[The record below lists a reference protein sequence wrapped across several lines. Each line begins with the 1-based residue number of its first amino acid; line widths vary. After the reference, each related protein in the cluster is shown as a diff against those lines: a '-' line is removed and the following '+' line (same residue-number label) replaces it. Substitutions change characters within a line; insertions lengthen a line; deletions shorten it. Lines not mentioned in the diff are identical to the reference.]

1 MALNDPE
8 HITFMKGLGG
18 KETAS
23 RRRLLTDMFL
33 SSCGEDIDFEDSYNC
48 YMQDE
53 ELATMLCDRVKKP
66 KFEFAD
72 MKTLFVS
79 DENKQNDEINT
90 KIIEASKDIPTE
102 QMEWFCELVFAGY
115 LIYKDI
121 DVAITEAKNIVLGG
135 VKFDDDDDRMQK
147 EEPIPITET
156 QEIQVQEKP
165 EVLDYQP
172 SNIEEQK
179 QKKSI
184 GEKIV
189 EAPSNIAK
197 GVAESVRK
205 TGKFL
210 KNPVKTS
217 HEMIEKS
224 YFDRLKESEESGDT
238 SESQKLLE
246 KLSSLQEPEEMSTGE
261 KVKTVVSGVAKGLW
275 KTASKA
281 KYLSPSTM
289 LQDQLM
295 KKLGFDEKKT
305 NTLSTFT
312 SLINL
317 ATPVIPLGN
326 IAVSPIIAYMG
337 LERAYNALMK
347 HKNKQ
352 FADTD
357 ETQELVPVS
366 KLKTEA
372 NLPTTK
378 TQANLPTATVK
389 TPKEEVG
396 GQNIKT
402 QKLIPAPIEKAEP
415 IKEFIEPEK
424 TEPISEKEKEE
435 DIKRPEVNISN
446 LRPET
451 QKQVLTSP
459 AIKSKITNF
468 DVADKIASQSKNLIS
483 GLTKGDKTKEP
494 VAKKHI
500 DAMINTFKK
509 SKSSREALGN
519 IPFYFLFPLLSSMQ
533 QKEEPTETEE
543 KTEEKP
549 VEEPKESSMD
559 KARREAKEKKKL
571 HSEMMKQAEQAKQM
585 SPSSIPFPRPEYPNV
600 EGKIKHEGYTVK
612 HILPERQAYL
622 DKAQKKQE
630 EGKKP
635 EMPKLTKQLQDKV
648 EQLKKQ
654 GDIGGTTAM
663 NIERQEP
670 DVQKKALEGIEK
682 LKRQKNFSFSDD
694 SFVHKIFPKLKS
706 IMQFRDDSRDYL
718 DKPRNEKEEQEEL
731 LSEQSQNYAR
741 ERENERLEKIKKWR
755 QQELQEVSKDFKKS
769 RKGDIQ
775 MGEEEKKKSDFEKGA
790 ENIAKQGTEGLSEAQ
805 KAHEQ
810 AKKVNVEKPVVSE
823 STSKQYTRE
832 GRKAQGGETVKGLAN
847 ILKMRKAQKP
857 QKPPTQMADDDV
869 IKKSVTAT
877 KPPPVIA
884 TEPPPVTATK
894 PPPVTAT
901 EPPQNDVDEM
911 EIVEFEKMDEMEGRI
926 GELEQVIAAQ
936 NDAITTIIDAIGNPP
951 NTNEYQRTIQAK
963 DETGSK
969 IPKPTFA
976 QFMSEID
983 LQNQP
988 RNENGVL
995 VQSNICKK
1003 DAEQVFFNSNILTIE
1018 QMQKLATSV
1027 VNISQKQAISNDQ
1040 MIMFSDEVFQ
1050 TNDVKFNEICKEYKN
1065 TNLEQKARRQFKMYF
1080 TDEAEVFKSSM
1091 KSKYPTLTD
1100 KEIAKQWVD
1109 LTIQERKDK

>member
-1 MALNDPE
+1 
-8 HITFMKGLGG
+8 
-18 KETAS
+18 
-23 RRRLLTDMFL
+23 MFL

-347 HKNKQ
+347 HKNKPKQ
-352 FADTD
+352 FADEKKNLPESEEIVTPKSSEIEMIPD
-357 ETQELVPVS
+357 KTKELKAYRQELI
-366 KLKTEA
+366 E
-372 NLPTTK
+372 
-378 TQANLPTATVK
+378 
-389 TPKEEVG
+389 PKEKVG

-424 TEPISEKEKEE
+424 TEPISEKEKPLPEGAAPAKVTRKDVSKEYLEE
-435 DIKRPEVNISN
+435 MTPGPV
-446 LRPET
+446 
-451 QKQVLTSP
+451 QKHDFTGIEKTVEELESRRGALLKKLTGGNK
-459 AIKSKITNF
+459 AKK
-468 DVADKIASQSKNLIS
+468 
-483 GLTKGDKTKEP
+483 P

-500 DAMINTFKK
+500 DAAINTFKK
-509 SKSSREALGN
+509 SKTNKEALGN
-519 IPFYFLFPLLSSMQ
+519 LPYFLLPMLISSMQ

-559 KARREAKEKKKL
+559 RAKREYKEEKKL

-635 EMPKLTKQLQDKV
+635 EMPKLAKQLQDKV

-832 GRKAQGGETVKGLAN
+832 GREAQGGETVKGLAN